1 MSNKTDKRSNK
12 KMNKSNRGTEMIL
25 RKIVLMLTLST
36 TLGGCSLWPYKKQ
49 FDCPMTD
56 GPKCKS
62 LYEISEMADK
72 GMFGPHAKKSEV
84 EDATKYR
91 RGRKLTKN
99 RGYCNAC

>member
-1 MSNKTDKRSNK
+1 
-12 KMNKSNRGTEMIL
+12 MIL
-25 RKIVLMLTLST
+25 RKTLLMLTLST

-72 GMFGPHAKKSEV
+72 GAFGPHAKKSEV
-84 EDATKYR
+84 EAEAKYR
-91 RGRKLTKN
+91 RGRRVKKE
-99 RGYCNAC
+99 